1 MITRAHEPA
10 QARTDGNSA
19 IERYYRFHSL
29 IYDATRWSFLFGRD
43 RIIEVIELIAQQS
56 QPQPQR
62 ILEVGCGTGRNLA
75 ALARRFQEAQI
86 TGLDLS
92 NVMLDRAKRATARFG
107 SRVEL
112 VRACYDCPL
121 HESPQY
127 DVVLFS
133 YALSMFNP
141 GWDTAMA
148 SAARDL
154 KPGGL
159 LAVVDFH
166 DSAFPFFKSWM
177 GVNHVRMDSHLLPGL
192 QELTRPAVQEERSA
206 YAGVWRYL
214 LYAGRKATVGG

>member
-1 MITRAHEPA
+1 MTANASDQPQQTPQGE
-10 QARTDGNSA
+10 TA
-19 IERYYRFHSL
+19 IERYYRFHSR

-43 RIIEVIELIAQQS
+43 KIIDLIAQS
-56 QPQPQR
+56 AKPTH

-75 ALARRFQEAQI
+75 ALGRRFPDAQI

-92 NVMLDRAKRATARFG
+92 ATMLDHAAGAAAPFG
-107 SRVEL
+107 DRIRL
-112 VRACYDCPL
+112 VRACYDRPL
-121 HESPQY
+121 HGVPVF

-141 GWDTAMA
+141 GWEAAIA
-148 SAARDL
+148 SALQDL

-177 GVNHVRMDSHLLPGL
+177 GVNHVRMDSHLRPRL
-192 QELTRPAVQEERSA
+192 QSVTRPVSDCVASA
-206 YAGVWRYL
+206 YGGLWKHL
-214 LYAGRKATVGG
+214 LFTGRKATTTA

>member
-1 MITRAHEPA
+1 MIAQAQEPA
-10 QARTDGNSA
+10 PARAEVESA

-43 RIIEVIELIAQQS
+43 RIIELIAQQS

-75 ALARRFQEAQI
+75 ALARRFPEAQI

-92 NVMLDRAKRATARFG
+92 NVMLDRAKRATARSG
-107 SRVEL
+107 NRVEL
-112 VRACYDCPL
+112 VRACYDRPL

-141 GWDTAMA
+141 GWDTAME

-159 LAVVDFH
+159 LSVVDFH

-192 QELTRPAVQEERSA
+192 QELTQPAVQEERSA
-206 YAGVWRYL
+206 YAGVWKYL
-214 LYAGRKATVGG
+214 LYTGRKVS